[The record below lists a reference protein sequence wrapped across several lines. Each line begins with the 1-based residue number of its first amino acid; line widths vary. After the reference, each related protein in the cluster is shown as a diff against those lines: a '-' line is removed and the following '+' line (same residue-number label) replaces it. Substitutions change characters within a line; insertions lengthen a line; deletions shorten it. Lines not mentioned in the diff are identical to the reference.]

1 MTGDEDLLQVFHE
14 EVDELLAELEG
25 VLLDLESG
33 SSDPALLDAA
43 FRMLHTIKG
52 TCAMYDY
59 TDASSLAHEVETL
72 FAHARDGGMRVD
84 SDLVELALRARDA
97 IAALVSGSQAQ
108 ATAARAMTQVLM
120 DRMQE
125 FVGGEGAAVGT
136 EAGIGAVLEGGD
148 AFYHIHLHP
157 RGDLFMRG
165 VSLTGLLD
173 EIVSLGPAQVVVDTT
188 RIPPL
193 EALEP
198 EQCYLYFDIELR
210 TAAGSSAIEE
220 ALMFLDTG
228 EYAIVRSEEAATA
241 QGDEGAHGAATAR
254 ARMQRG
260 VRVSD
265 ERLDELVNLVGE
277 LVTAQAWLRDAVV
290 EVGDHRIADIAEELG
305 NLTHGLRESVLRMR
319 MVPIGTM
326 FGRLSRYVRDLAKEL
341 GKDVVLVTEGG
352 TAELDRGVIER
363 IEEPLLHLIRNSLDH
378 GIELPAERRKAG
390 KPERGTV
397 RLEAFHS
404 GGSMYVRIT
413 DDGRGIDTEAVAAR
427 ARAAGAIKADE
438 DVTPERLAELVFSA
452 GFTTAER
459 VTAVSGRGVGLDVVR
474 STVEDL
480 QGSVELEGRPGLGVV
495 VTVRLPLT
503 LAIVDGLLVAAG
515 DEVYVLPLAN
525 VEECVDFELNPGWE
539 QHERNLLDVRGEIV
553 PFVRLRE
560 FFGVQA
566 EAPAEEIAVITNIDG
581 DRFALVVDRVI
592 DRLQVVIKTLGRA
605 IKRSEGVL
613 GATMLGNGSVA
624 LIVDV
629 GQVERLSGIASRR
642 LPGGLDTAPNGE
654 GGP

>member
-14 EVDELLAELEG
+14 EIDELLAELEG

-33 SSDPALLDAA
+33 SNDPELIDAA

-59 TDASSLAHEVETL
+59 ADASSLAHEVETL

-84 SDLVELALRARDA
+84 SGLVELALRARDA
-97 IAALVSGSQAQ
+97 IAALVSGSQTQ

-125 FVGGEGAAVGT
+125 FVGAAGQESGSDPGIVAEG
-136 EAGIGAVLEGGD
+136 GGD
-148 AFYHIHLHP
+148 AFYHVHLHP

-173 EIVSLGPAQVVVDTT
+173 ELASLGPAQVVVDTT

-193 EALEP
+193 EELEP
-198 EQCYLYFDIELR
+198 EQCYLYFDVELR
-210 TAAGSSAIEE
+210 TSAGSSAIEE

-228 EYAIVRSEEAATA
+228 EYAITRAEEEAVT
-241 QGDEGAHGAATAR
+241 QGEEGAHGAATAR
-254 ARMQRG
+254 ARTQRG

-277 LVTAQAWLRDAVV
+277 LVTAQAWLRDAVG
-290 EVGDHRIADIAEELG
+290 ELGDHRISDIAEELG

-413 DDGRGIDTEAVAAR
+413 DDGRGIDTEAVTAR
-427 ARAAGAIKADE
+427 ARAAGALKPDE
-438 DVTPERLAELVFSA
+438 EVTPERLAEFVFSA

-560 FFGVQA
+560 FFGVEA
-566 EAPAEEIAVITNIDG
+566 ESPAEEIAVITNIDG

-605 IKRSEGVL
+605 IRRSEGIL

-629 GQVERLSGIASRR
+629 GQVERLSGIANRR
-642 LPGGLDTAPNGE
+642 APGGLDAVPSGE